1 MSNTSFYK
9 VIIFIIYLL
18 IPISGIAKD
27 YSPVIIYYPRN
38 EYHSKSQ
45 NWSVVTDKKGNIYF
59 GNNDGLLE
67 FDGFDWKLHK
77 YPNTVNTRSLYYDAE
92 TDRIYSGH
100 YEEVGF
106 WERDIYGNLSYNSLK
121 EQFDQEFLTNNSFW
135 SITKQDSIVY
145 FQSFAA
151 ILTYNESTKTSKLLA
166 QQGAFLFL
174 GKANKKIYSKSSDLG
189 LITIKN
195 ESFNRMGSVDS
206 VSNSTLRFYLD
217 HHDGTLIGSAENGL
231 FILKDDKI
239 KEWNAESNKLLKTQN
254 INCGV
259 KLNNGDY
266 AIGSISG
273 GLFIL
278 DKNGNIL
285 YQVNQ
290 HNGLENNTVLSIA
303 KDQQDNLWLGL
314 DNGIAHIIVNS
325 PLHYRVDK
333 KNIPYS
339 IYSVIEHKGYCY
351 LATNTGLLFAKAK
364 SAKHLNFSELK
375 LMPGI
380 NEHIWKLDVIEGEL
394 LCGCNN
400 GLYAI
405 RNNKAVSISGKS
417 GVTDFSLTWHNDQ
430 KYLVAST
437 YNDLYVF
444 QLNNKE
450 WEFAHSVKGFSG
462 TCRLIEIDNYGFVW
476 LSHEVKGLTRLK
488 LDKSYSEILSSKS
501 FGTDDGLPSDY
512 HLDIFNANQHIVIS
526 TDIGLYT
533 FDYIQNKIV
542 PFKKLNRILS
552 SSDRINNIISEGNN
566 HLWVVGDR
574 QISLVQSDIDSLY
587 IKRNYTIEEHFSL
600 TDKFQSL
607 TTGGSNTYFCLDNGF
622 AMVNKDY
629 QKNEVNDEL
638 FFTRIEI
645 QQSPY
650 KAPLLLPL
658 QPNSKINLKK
668 NRSNITFTFNTK
680 FIKTYKPIF
689 QYKLTPEQ
697 NEWIDINQGN
707 TLSFQQLE
715 SGNYTLYLRFMNEA
729 GKYSD
734 EISYKFTILPLML
747 SYTYIPIG
755 LLLIVLSI
763 TLISIG
769 TYKKRTSKIKVKH
782 SKQLQKKEQQVEVLK
797 EEVKR
802 KELENLEN
810 QLTIST
816 NEILKRDEAIGAI
829 KKELTKAYTDL
840 RGRFPQKNYKKILET
855 IELQMI
861 NNEKDRA
868 NFEQHFMASQN
879 RFYDNLKRDFPK
891 LTTTDL
897 RLCALLKMNLSSKE
911 IASYLNIA
919 HRSVE
924 VSRYRLRKKLN
935 LDTDTSLLHFLLK
948 Y

>member
-1 MSNTSFYK
+1 MS
-9 VIIFIIYLL
+9 
-18 IPISGIAKD
+18 IAKD

-67 FDGFDWKLHK
+67 FDGFNWKMHK
-77 YPNTVNTRSLYYDAE
+77 HPNTVNTRSLYYDAE
-92 TDRIYSGH
+92 KDRIYSGH
-100 YEEVGF
+100 YEEVGY
-106 WERDIYGNLSYNSLK
+106 WQRDIFGNLYYTSLR
-121 EQFDQEFLTNNSFW
+121 EQFEGEYLANNSFW

-145 FQSFAA
+145 FQSFST
-151 ILTYNESTKTSKLLA
+151 IISYNESSNQGKLIA
-166 QQGAFLFL
+166 QRGAFLFL
-174 GKANKKIYSKSSDLG
+174 GKTKDNIYSKSSDLG
-189 LITIKN
+189 LISIKN
-195 ESFNRMGSVDS
+195 ESFKVINVKDT

-217 HHDGTLIGSAENGL
+217 HQDGTIIGSAENGL
-231 FILKDDKI
+231 YLFKDKKL
-239 KEWNAESNKLLKTQN
+239 KEWNTESNKLLKTQN

-259 KLNNGDY
+259 RLKNGDY

-278 DKNGNIL
+278 DNNGNIL

-290 HNGLENNTVLSIA
+290 HNGLENNTVLSLT
-303 KDQQDNLWLGL
+303 KDQQENLWLGL
-314 DNGIAHIIVNS
+314 DNGIAHIIINS

-339 IYSVIEHKGYCY
+339 IYSVIEHEDYCY
-351 LATNTGLLFAKAK
+351 LATNTGLLYAKAE

-375 LMPGI
+375 LMPEI

-394 LCGCNN
+394 LCGGNN

-405 RNNKAVSISGKS
+405 RNNKAVSISKRS
-417 GVTDFSLTWHNDQ
+417 GVTDFSLTRKNEK
-430 KYLVAST
+430 KYLIAST
-437 YNDLYVF
+437 YNDLDVF
-444 QLNNKE
+444 QLINKE
-450 WEFAHSVKGFSG
+450 WQFEHSVEGFAG

-488 LDKSYSEILSSKS
+488 LDDSFKKIEASTS
-501 FGTDDGLPSDY
+501 FGTKDGLPSDY

-526 TDIGLYT
+526 TDDGLYT

-542 PFKKLNRILS
+542 PFEKLNRILS
-552 SSDRINNIISEGNN
+552 SSDRINNIISEGNQ
-566 HLWVVGDR
+566 HIWVVGDR
-574 QISLVQSDIDSLY
+574 QISLIQSDIDSLFV
-587 IKRNYTIEEHFSL
+587 IRNYTIEEHYSL

-629 QKNEVNDEL
+629 HQNEIKDEL
-638 FFTRIEI
+638 FFTKIEI

-658 QPNSKINLKK
+658 QPTSKINLKK
-668 NRSNITFTFNTK
+668 NRSNITFSFNTK

-697 NEWIDINQGN
+697 NEWVDVNQGN

-715 SGNYTLYLRFMNEA
+715 SDNYTLHLRFMNEA
-729 GKYSD
+729 GEYSD
-734 EISYKFTILPLML
+734 EISYDFTVLPLML

-755 LLLIVLSI
+755 LFLIVLSI

-782 SKQLQKKEQQVEVLK
+782 TKQLEKKEQQVEVLK

-829 KKELTKAYTDL
+829 KNELTKAYTDL

-861 NNEKDRA
+861 NSEKDRA

-935 LDTDTSLLHFLLK
+935 LDPDTSLLHFLLK